1 MKQQWGNIT
10 SEISYESFLNDA
22 ALNAFSFYIGTSFRL
37 VKGLSFDISGNYDI
51 TNNQVNLAGGDLSL
65 EELLLRQ
72 QQVKSGYNYF
82 FRVGLNYSFGSMFNT
97 IVNPR
102 FNF

>member
-1 MKQQWGNIT
+1 MLVQTSDYLRGFSLNLNGNHSIT
-10 SEISYESFLNDA
+10 
-22 ALNAFSFYIGTSFRL
+22 R
-37 VKGLSFDISGNYDI
+37 
-51 TNNQVNLAGGDLSL
+51 NQVNLAAGDVTL

-72 QQVKSGYNYF
+72 QQLQSGYNYF
-82 FRVGLNYSFGSMFNT
+82 VSIGLSYSFGSIYNT